1 MYICINIY
9 IYVYI
14 YVYMYIYTFIYMQY
28 ADIYMV
34 KYGTVW
40 YGELYARSTQEYRN
54 IGCW

>member
-1 MYICINIY
+1 
-9 IYVYI
+9 
-14 YVYMYIYTFIYMQY
+14 MQY

-54 IGCW
+54 IGCWWMTWMTWVKKGEG